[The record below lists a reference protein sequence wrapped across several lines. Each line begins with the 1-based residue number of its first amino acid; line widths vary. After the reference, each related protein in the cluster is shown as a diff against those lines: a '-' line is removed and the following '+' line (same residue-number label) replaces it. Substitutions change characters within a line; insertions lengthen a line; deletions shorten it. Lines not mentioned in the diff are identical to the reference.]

1 MDNYIG
7 EIRLFAGQFPPVG
20 WASCNGQLLPIA
32 QHSALFSILG
42 TYYGGD
48 GRTNFALPDL
58 RDRIPMHNGQGP
70 GLSPRALGS
79 RGGVSQVGLSFQQLP
94 AHGHSVNAAAAA
106 TSATPSPELLLAPVA
121 SGQPAY
127 HAGGQRDALDASAV
141 LPSGN
146 GQAHNNL
153 PPVLGLN
160 FIIAL
165 QGNWPQR
172 P

>member
-7 EIRLFAGQFPPVG
+7 EIRLFGGTFAPNG
-20 WASCNGQLLPIA
+20 WALCNGQLLPIA
-32 QHSALFSILG
+32 QYTALFSIIG

-58 RDRIPMHNGQGP
+58 RDRVPMHAGQGP
-70 GLSPRALGS
+70 GLSSRPLGS
-79 RGGVSQVGLSFQQLP
+79 QGGAAQVSLDFQQLP
-94 AHGHSVNAAAAA
+94 AHSHGVNAAAAA
-106 TSATPSPELLLAPVA
+106 TIATPSADVLLAPVA
-121 SGQPAY
+121 GGQPAY
-127 HAGGQRDALDASAV
+127 RAGGRRDPLDASAV
-141 LPSGN
+141 LPTG
-146 GQAHNNL
+146 GGAPHNNL

-165 QGNWPQR
+165 QGIWPSR